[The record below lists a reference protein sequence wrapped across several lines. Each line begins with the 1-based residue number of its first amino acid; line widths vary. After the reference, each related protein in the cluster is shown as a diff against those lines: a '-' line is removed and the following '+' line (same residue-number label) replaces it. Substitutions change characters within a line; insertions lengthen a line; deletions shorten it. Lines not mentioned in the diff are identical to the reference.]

1 MKEIIDLIDMI
12 IEEHKT
18 FLQKFQTLDKV
29 ANDVEGIAGL
39 EKAKDVFMPGRHDFK
54 QGLQKLQEIADT
66 IDAGLRAH
74 FGREETALL
83 SAFNQYG
90 DEKQVTAF
98 NSLLLE
104 HKDLKNRLVVLK
116 NDIAQLTSGGQ
127 SGSIW
132 QASAHDMRAHISHT
146 RKLLQAHA
154 QIEQELFRTLRN
166 ELTGAGKK

>member
-18 FLQKFQTLDKV
+18 FLQRFRTLDKV

-39 EKAKDVFMPGRHDFK
+39 EKAKDIFMPGRHDFK
-54 QGLQKLQEIADT
+54 QGLQKLQEIAGT
-66 IDAGLRAH
+66 IDTGLRAH
-74 FGREETALL
+74 FEREETALL
-83 SAFNQYG
+83 SAFKQHG
-90 DEKQVTAF
+90 DEKLVTAF

-104 HKDLKNRLVVLK
+104 HKDLGNRLTVLK
-116 NDIAQLTSGGQ
+116 NDVAQLTGGSL

-146 RKLLQAHA
+146 RKLLEAHA

-166 ELTGAGKK
+166 ELAGASKK